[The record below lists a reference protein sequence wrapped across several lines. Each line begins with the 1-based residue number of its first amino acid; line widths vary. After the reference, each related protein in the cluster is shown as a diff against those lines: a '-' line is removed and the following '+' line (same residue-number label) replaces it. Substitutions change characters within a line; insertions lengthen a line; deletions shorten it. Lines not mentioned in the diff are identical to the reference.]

1 MNPEKYNP
9 TQEEINKAESMMTEK
24 QRDASEIRAEYY
36 EQEQPPWEDFTE
48 KIDENFVR
56 KRPSP
61 EVIKTM
67 NQSLGELGQAL
78 EGSDLTWHLDGALN
92 ISLMNGAGENP
103 EKYIGEHKD
112 VDISVEK
119 EEVEALEAQLL
130 KNGYGLFLSRT
141 EDRTKNKIMKR
152 VSYRDFAESDAEHML
167 IAAIDENGKIRRDKA
182 LNFVDVHIIQ
192 RDEAGKPL
200 GVSGTPIPEKWA
212 QPQPLEF
219 QGRQINI
226 SHPGKVLYYKLHQGR
241 NYDITDA
248 EKLIETGRITEED
261 INDIE
266 RVYEDEF
273 KANIER
279 GRKIFEGFSNQIRP
293 EMNADEIFDLM
304 QSQPE
309 FQKREDMAEGL
320 KKLAEKIAESE
331 DKSVDNILS
340 IAISL
345 FGVEEKNNQK
355 RQELNRMKQKV
366 KDVKEIERIRGELK
380 K

>member
-9 TQEEINKAESMMTEK
+9 TQEEINKAENMMTEE
-24 QRDASEIRAEYY
+24 QREASEIRAEYY

-61 EVIKTM
+61 EVVRTM
-67 NQSLGELGQAL
+67 NQSLGELGHAF
-78 EGSDLTWHLDGALN
+78 EGSDLNWHLDGALN
-92 ISLMNGAGENP
+92 VSLMNGAGENP

-119 EEVEALEAQLL
+119 GELEALEAQLL

-141 EDRTKNKIMKR
+141 EDKTKNKIMRR

-167 IAAIDENGKIRRDKA
+167 IAAIDDKGKIRRDKA

-192 RDEAGKPL
+192 RDETGKPL
-200 GVSGTPIPEKWA
+200 GVSGTPIPEKWIQS
-212 QPQPLEF
+212 QPMEF

-241 NYDITDA
+241 NYDVTDA
-248 EKLIETGRITEED
+248 EKLIETGKITEED
-261 INDIE
+261 IDDIE
-266 RVYEDEF
+266 KVYEDEF
-273 KANIER
+273 KANVER
-279 GRKIFEGFSNQIRP
+279 GRKIFEGFANQIRP
-293 EMNADEIFDLM
+293 EMKADEIFDLM

-309 FQKREDMAEGL
+309 FQKRQDMTEGL
-320 KKLAEKIAESE
+320 KKLAEKIAEAE
-331 DKSVDNILS
+331 DKSVDNILT
-340 IAISL
+340 IAIGL

-355 RQELNRMKQKV
+355 RQELNRMRRRV
-366 KDVKEIERIRGELK
+366 KDVKEIEQIRREL
-380 K
+380 